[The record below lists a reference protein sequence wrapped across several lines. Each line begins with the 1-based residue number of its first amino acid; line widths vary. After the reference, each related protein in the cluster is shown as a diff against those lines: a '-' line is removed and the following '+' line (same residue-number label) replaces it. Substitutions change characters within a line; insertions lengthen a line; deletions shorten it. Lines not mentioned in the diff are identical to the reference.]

1 MSDDRPIG
9 IFDSGVGG
17 LTVARAL
24 QQRLP
29 HESLI
34 YYGDTARLPYGNKT
48 PQVVTAYSLENS
60 AFLIE
65 RGAKVIIVACHTASA
80 VALEALREQLAV
92 PVIGVVAPGAEV
104 AAGAT
109 RNGRIALLAT
119 RGTVASRAYDRAIA
133 ALDPTFRLLPQPCP
147 LFVPLVEEG
156 LYHHACTR
164 LFASEYL
171 APVLDFAA
179 DTLLLG
185 CTHYPYL
192 VPLIQEIVGETV
204 TLVDV
209 AAATA
214 ALTATLLKE
223 EGIESTQSVG
233 HYKEFFSGGSGGRS
247 LDHSVMR
254 STPR

>member
-17 LTVARAL
+17 LTIAHAL

-29 HESLI
+29 CESLI
-34 YYGDTARLPYGNKT
+34 YYGDTARLPYGNKA
-48 PQVVTAYSLENS
+48 PEVVTAYSLENS

-65 RGAKVIIVACHTASA
+65 RGAKVIVVACHTASA
-80 VALEALREQLAV
+80 VALEALREQFAI
-92 PVIGVVAPGAEV
+92 PVIGVVAPGAEM

-133 ALDPTFRLLPQPCP
+133 AIDSTLRLLAQPCP

-156 LYHHACTR
+156 LCHHTCTR
-164 LFASEYL
+164 LFASDYL

-192 VPLIQEIVGETV
+192 APLIQEIVGDAV
-204 TLVDV
+204 TIVDA

-214 ALTATLLKE
+214 SLTAALLKE
-223 EGIESTQSVG
+223 QGIESTQSVG
-233 HYKEFFSGGSGGRS
+233 KYQEFFSGG
-247 LDHSVMR
+247 
-254 STPR
+254 